1 MSNNSVNPLDR
12 EKKVTDIVT
21 IKDLL
26 SSDRVFR
33 VPDYQRGYSWNNEFI
48 VLWKDILHLY
58 KTKTKK
64 HYTGMLALEEI
75 TDNVALIQEAVM
87 GTTAFYIVDGQQRM
101 ASLVIIIKSLISYI
115 AEELPGQDLSKY
127 NDCMS
132 VNQMYRFGYS
142 ATRQDGSNK
151 YFEERVFNN
160 NKLLKHEDHY
170 LSNINFAKE
179 YIDKELHKLNGKT
192 ALEILDVIIDRIV
205 FNIYFVTD
213 DFDVRVTFETINNRG
228 KRLSKL
234 ELLKNRLMYL
244 STFFESDSNRFDLR
258 LKSSINEA
266 WKEIFQNLCYGD
278 DQLPDDEYLRAHWLA
293 YGKMDKTIRDT
304 YIDDLLNKEFAVD
317 SGKFY
322 SLISS
327 GEYQDAYNYINNYVT
342 SLSKYSY
349 YWALVRKPEQVQSNL
364 NYDELYWVK
373 RISRCFS
380 NIYLNTAM
388 MVVVADN
395 ACESAEKTRL
405 YETLERFVFVNKLI
419 AQNKNDL
426 SFLVT
431 AVKPLMNNTTS
442 NSNPIIKSI
451 ISDINKHELSVNGK
465 RIVDAIN
472 VFVIEILE
480 KKTHYYY
487 SWNGL
492 SYFLFEYND
501 SFNSNTKKLA
511 WYDLSS
517 TSIEHVLP
525 QTPKT
530 DYWNT
535 AFENYTE
542 EELNALTNSLG
553 NLLLL
558 SSGSENSTLG
568 NCSFPVKKDMP
579 VASGKFSY
587 SSGSPSAQEIAHNDY
602 WTVNEIYKRSDR
614 LVEFLY
620 EHWFAA
626 VSDLDKKDWDN
637 CKSLLLKDLPKPLD
651 QKETKKLYKRLK
663 AINTDGERKNV
674 EKVLTGKPSNIG
686 FYRKQLLEYID
697 TDIVHVKYNSSNVSY
712 KPYISIVLKLKNDEL
727 NMLRCGVRIDITDYL
742 LEYSYENNELG
753 ICYWDEGV
761 SHYIMDANSL
771 PEMLKIFVLSINR
784 YLRRAIGQ
792 GKPPL
797 WVDRNAKS

>member
-327 GEYQDAYNYINNYVT
+327 GE
-342 SLSKYSY
+342 
-349 YWALVRKPEQVQSNL
+349 
-364 NYDELYWVK
+364 
-373 RISRCFS
+373 
-380 NIYLNTAM
+380 
-388 MVVVADN
+388 
-395 ACESAEKTRL
+395 
-405 YETLERFVFVNKLI
+405 
-419 AQNKNDL
+419 
-426 SFLVT
+426 
-431 AVKPLMNNTTS
+431 
-442 NSNPIIKSI
+442 
-451 ISDINKHELSVNGK
+451 
-465 RIVDAIN
+465 
-472 VFVIEILE
+472 
-480 KKTHYYY
+480 
-487 SWNGL
+487 
-492 SYFLFEYND
+492 
-501 SFNSNTKKLA
+501 
-511 WYDLSS
+511 
-517 TSIEHVLP
+517 
-525 QTPKT
+525 
-530 DYWNT
+530 
-535 AFENYTE
+535 
-542 EELNALTNSLG
+542 
-553 NLLLL
+553 
-558 SSGSENSTLG
+558 
-568 NCSFPVKKDMP
+568 
-579 VASGKFSY
+579 
-587 SSGSPSAQEIAHNDY
+587 
-602 WTVNEIYKRSDR
+602 
-614 LVEFLY
+614 
-620 EHWFAA
+620 
-626 VSDLDKKDWDN
+626 
-637 CKSLLLKDLPKPLD
+637 
-651 QKETKKLYKRLK
+651 
-663 AINTDGERKNV
+663 
-674 EKVLTGKPSNIG
+674 
-686 FYRKQLLEYID
+686 
-697 TDIVHVKYNSSNVSY
+697 
-712 KPYISIVLKLKNDEL
+712 
-727 NMLRCGVRIDITDYL
+727 
-742 LEYSYENNELG
+742 
-753 ICYWDEGV
+753 
-761 SHYIMDANSL
+761 
-771 PEMLKIFVLSINR
+771 
-784 YLRRAIGQ
+784 
-792 GKPPL
+792 
-797 WVDRNAKS
+797 